1 VALPE
6 LIAQALG
13 PPGPLLLFLL
23 CVAFATAAQTLTG
36 FAFSLILLGLSA
48 SLGLASV
55 ADAANAASVLT
66 LVNAATY
73 FAGRHDELPWTTM
86 RPALLASLPG
96 VVAGVLLLAWLSGH
110 SIGVLRLLLGLTIIG
125 CAGLLLLKRA
135 RATRLA
141 PPSSFIVAGLSAGLL
156 SGLFSTSGPP
166 MIFHLYRQPLPPHT
180 VRDAL
185 LMLFAVNASLRLVM
199 VLATGGFTLRAALL
213 ALLAL
218 PLVAI
223 VTRAVQ
229 RHPPP
234 IGVAALRIGVAVLLA
249 GAGLSLVAT
258 GWTAVR

>member
-1 VALPE
+1 MALPE
-6 LIAQALG
+6 AVVQAFG
-13 PPGPLLLFLL
+13 PPGPLLLFLA

-36 FAFSLILLGLSA
+36 FAFSLILLGLTA

-55 ADAANAASVLT
+55 ADTANAASVLT
-66 LVNAATY
+66 LVNAVTY
-73 FAGRHDELPWTTM
+73 FAGRHEQLPWTMM

-96 VVAGVLLLAWLSGH
+96 VVTGVLLLAWLSGH
-110 SIGVLRLLLGLTIIG
+110 SIGVLRVLLGLTIVA
-125 CAGLLLLKRA
+125 CAGLLLLERI
-135 RATRLA
+135 RATQLA
-141 PPSSFIVAGLSAGLL
+141 PPWAFAVAGLSAGLL

-180 VRDAL
+180 VRDSL
-185 LMLFAVNASLRLVM
+185 LMLFAINASLRLVM

-218 PLVAI
+218 PLVAL
-223 VTRAVQ
+223 VTRVVQ

-258 GWTAVR
+258 GWTAAQ